1 MAESK
6 SAMTVLGTWPSPED
20 DGAAKH
26 LIAGTRLPDVKLA
39 SSRGADINP
48 ARYQERAIIFVYPM
62 TGTPGVS
69 NPPDWDT
76 IPGAHGST
84 PEVEGFRD
92 AYAEFQLLGYDVFG
106 LSGQSSAEQ
115 RGFAT
120 RAGIPYLLLSDSD
133 FAFAD
138 ALDLPSFE
146 TGGVR
151 YLKRLTM
158 IVRNGVIYRV
168 IYPVYE
174 PAGHAREILK
184 SLSQAR
190 A

>member
-1 MAESK
+1 M
-6 SAMTVLGTWPSPED
+6 TWPFPAPHD
-20 DGAAKH
+20 DGKARH
-26 LIAGTRLPDVKLA
+26 LLRGTTMPNIALPTTEGRDVNFSHLDGWTILFIYPWTGQPGLA
-39 SSRGADINP
+39 
-48 ARYQERAIIFVYPM
+48 
-62 TGTPGVS
+62 
-69 NPPDWDT
+69 NPPGWDD

-84 PEVEGFRD
+84 PEAEGFRN

-106 LSGQSSAEQ
+106 VSAQSAAEQ
-115 RGFAT
+115 REFAT

-158 IVRNGVIYRV
+158 VVRNGVIYRV